1 LASSPKAYRQR
12 RDAAPSQVSSWSI
25 DMFGWFSHALVQVC
39 PQALGSG
46 CHRRWLRVSPGAMA
60 RQLPLLGTVLYLP
73 SCPAL
78 SSADAL
84 IPGWLVERIE
94 LAPLLRTCWVA
105 AASEIGAEGP
115 REWLECFDV
124 KGILQARLYLL
135 PDTDYLAWDALL
147 AAAEPLSEPPLLR
160 MLRPARC
167 AMAWLVCFRH
177 RQLGGLRLLN
187 AIDVRQLSPLGKDI
201 ASQVARVAGV
211 HAV

>member
-1 LASSPKAYRQR
+1 
-12 RDAAPSQVSSWSI
+12 
-25 DMFGWFSHALVQVC
+25 MFGWFSNALTQVC

-73 SCPAL
+73 SCTAL
-78 SSADAL
+78 SSGNAML
-84 IPGWLVERIE
+84 PGWLVERIE
-94 LAPLLRTCWVA
+94 LVPLLRTCWIA
-105 AASEIGAEGP
+105 AVSEIGAEGP
-115 REWLECFDV
+115 REWLECFDAQGV
-124 KGILQARLYLL
+124 LQARLHLL

-147 AAAEPLSEPPLLR
+147 VAAEPLNGAPLMR
-160 MLRPARC
+160 MLRPTRC

-187 AIDVRQLSPLGKDI
+187 AIDVRQLSPLGQDI